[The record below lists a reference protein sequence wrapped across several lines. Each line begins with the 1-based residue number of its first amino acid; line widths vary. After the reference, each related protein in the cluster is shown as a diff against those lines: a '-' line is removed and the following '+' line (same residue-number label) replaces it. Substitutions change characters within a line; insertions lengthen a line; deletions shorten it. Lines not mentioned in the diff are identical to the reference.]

1 MFLDQNRYNILS
13 RRRNMY
19 FLISCYYLDD
29 GITMQPLNSLT
40 NLININKISKY
51 KYKKILC
58 RNNQTQIA
66 NHPTNT

>member
-1 MFLDQNRYNILS
+1 
-13 RRRNMY
+13 MY

-51 KYKKILC
+51 KYKKSYTEI
-58 RNNQTQIA
+58 IK
-66 NHPTNT
+66 HK